1 MEGTDAR
8 LGDLHSTLW
17 SAKVVT
23 ATATTATATLTGFL
37 SQARLYAKCFAYITS
52 VEPHN
57 NAIRLA
63 SFPHLTNEETES
75 QRDNLFRLTQP
86 VPGRARIKPAH
97 TYDITP
103 ALTVVV
109 PTSFALYAG
118 VPYKMLLDKN
128 NTGPY

>member
-23 ATATTATATLTGFL
+23 ATAATATLIRFL
-37 SQARLYAKCFAYITS
+37 SQARLYAKCFAYIIS

-75 QRDNLFRLTQP
+75 QRDKVICIGSHSQYP
-86 VPGRARIKPAH
+86 AEPGLNPH
-97 TYDITP
+97 TP
-103 ALTVVV
+103 
-109 PTSFALYAG
+109 
-118 VPYKMLLDKN
+118 MLSPL
-128 NTGPY
+128 